1 MARASRRGGKYTQM
15 NAWVYM
21 LRCADGSYYIGSA
34 RGSLDHRLAQH
45 HSGELGGYTSTRR
58 PVTLVWSTDFHF
70 ITDAIAF
77 ERQVKGWSRAKKEA
91 LMRGDYAAIS
101 QLASR
106 KESFETRPA
115 GAPQDEECGK
125 PLEVAAT
132 RLPQDGEGGAS
143 FETRPAGAPQ
153 DEECG
158 KPLEVAATRLPQDGE
173 GGA

>member
-91 LMRGDYAAIS
+91 LMRGDYATIS

-106 KESFETRPA
+106 KASFETAASRP
-115 GAPQDEECGK
+115 PQDEENGASF
-125 PLEVAAT
+125 ETAAS
-132 RLPQDGEGGAS
+132 RPPQDEKENGAS
-143 FETRPAGAPQ
+143 FETRPAGA
-153 DEECG
+153 
-158 KPLEVAATRLPQDGE
+158 
-173 GGA
+173 

>member
-1 MARASRRGGKYTQM
+1 MARASRRGGRHIQM

-34 RGSLDHRLAQH
+34 RGSLDRRLGQH
-45 HSGELGGYTSTRR
+45 QSGELGGYTSSRR

-77 ERQVKGWSRAKKEA
+77 ERQAKGWSRAKKEA

-106 KESFETRPA
+106 KASFETAASRP
-115 GAPQDEECGK
+115 PQDEES
-125 PLEVAAT
+125 
-132 RLPQDGEGGAS
+132 GGS
-143 FETRPAGAPQ
+143 SKRRP
-153 DEECG
+153 
-158 KPLEVAATRLPQDGE
+158 
-173 GGA
+173 